1 MSSLSR
7 QRDWQNAHL
16 GLDRRAIRITLPAS
30 LVSDAE
36 ALANAQGVSVPGLVA
51 AALAYAEQH
60 PDEVLSLLPI
70 IERTQGIRF
79 RPPVQAK
86 GRSRD

>member
-7 QRDWQNAHL
+7 QRTWQNAHV
-16 GLDRRAIRITLPAS
+16 GVDRRAIRITLPAS

-36 ALANAQGVSVPGLVA
+36 ALANAQGVSMPGLVA
-51 AALAYAEQH
+51 AALTYAQLH
-60 PDEVLSLLPI
+60 PDAVLALLPV
-70 IERTQGIRF
+70 IERTQDMRF
-79 RPPVQAK
+79 RPPQKPK